1 MMNRL
6 IEEEQR
12 YQKSLVEEAED
23 NLNSALEKVFDV
35 ATAKML
41 EKSIKDYVDA
51 KIKYLDNDIDD
62 KINQRGM
69 YDPDY

>member
-12 YQKSLVEEAED
+12 FQKSLVEEAED
-23 NLNSALEKVFDV
+23 NLNNALEKVFDI

-41 EKSIKDYVDA
+41 EKAIKDYVDA